1 MDRAQKAE
9 LAAHFK
15 DVFSKTSV
23 VVVTRYSG
31 MTVAE
36 LSSLRNKMREVGAD
50 FKVVKN
56 RVTRLALEGTP
67 CAPIAD
73 MLTGPTAIGYSND
86 PVAAPKILSAFAK
99 DNDKLVLIGGAMGG
113 VALDQN
119 GIKTLATLPSLD
131 ALRAK
136 LVGMIQTPATRLA
149 GITQAPA
156 AQIARVLGAYAAQGE
171 AA

>member
-9 LAAHFK
+9 LAAHFRE
-15 DVFSKTSV
+15 VFSTTTV

-31 MTVAE
+31 LTVAE
-36 LSSLRNKMREVGAD
+36 MTSLRNKMREAGAD

-56 RVTRLALEGTP
+56 RVTRLALEGTS

-73 MLTGPTAIGYSND
+73 LLTSPTAIGYSND
-86 PVAAPKILSAFAK
+86 PVAAPKVLAEFAK
-99 DNDKLVLIGGAMGG
+99 SNDKLVLVGGVMGG
-113 VALDQN
+113 TVLDVD
-119 GIKTLATLPSLD
+119 GVKALATLPSLD
-131 ALRAK
+131 VLRAR
-136 LVGMIQTPATRLA
+136 LLGMIQTPATRLA
-149 GITQAPA
+149 SLTQAPA